1 MLYSNYRKREEDDGM
16 IDRDSCLIFIK
27 ELEVNIERRMNNEMK
42 ELDMTMTQ
50 ARALSLLLDF
60 PERQATLKHLEKSLQ
75 LSQSVTAGIIK
86 RLELR
91 RYVECFGDAE
101 DKRIKIVRITPLGE
115 QQWQRAEKILRQ
127 LERDVLS
134 CLTEQEAQS
143 LKTLLKKVK
152 SCNER

>member
-1 MLYSNYRKREEDDGM
+1 M